1 MARFVYRMQNI
12 LNVKYK
18 LEEQAKQNYMMV
30 RSRLNEA
37 NAVLEGMELRKRGY
51 FDEYRS
57 LLFDHLAVLEIEEC
71 KNAILLMDGY
81 IAEQKLVISR
91 IERELEEAVR
101 LMNEAMK
108 ERKIH
113 EKLRERRFEEFL
125 QELNQEELKEIDQ
138 LISYTY
144 NDRDEE

>member
-1 MARFVYRMQNI
+1 MQNI

-18 LEEQAKQNYMMV
+18 LEEQAKQRYMEV
-30 RSRLNEA
+30 RARLNEA
-37 NAVLEGMELRKRGY
+37 LSVLEDMENRKQAY
-51 FDEYRS
+51 FEEYRS
-57 LLFDHLAVLEIEEC
+57 LLTDQLAVLEIEEC
-71 KNAILLMDGY
+71 KNAILTMDGY
-81 IAEQKLVISR
+81 IEEQKLVVGR
-91 IERELEEAVR
+91 IERELEEAIR

-125 QELNQEELKEIDQ
+125 QELNQEELKEVDQ
-138 LISYTY
+138 LISYRY

>member
-1 MARFVYRMQNI
+1 MARFIYRMQNI

-18 LEEQAKQNYMMV
+18 LEEQAKQHYMEV
-30 RSRLNEA
+30 RARLNEA
-37 NAVLEGMELRKRGY
+37 LSVLGDMENRKQAY
-51 FDEYRS
+51 FEEYRS
-57 LLFDHLAVLEIEEC
+57 LLTDRLAVLEIEEC
-71 KNAILLMDGY
+71 KNAILTMDGY
-81 IAEQKLVISR
+81 IAEQKQVISR
-91 IERELEEAVR
+91 IERELDEAIR

-125 QELNQEELKEIDQ
+125 QELNQEELKEVDQ
-138 LISYTY
+138 LISYRY